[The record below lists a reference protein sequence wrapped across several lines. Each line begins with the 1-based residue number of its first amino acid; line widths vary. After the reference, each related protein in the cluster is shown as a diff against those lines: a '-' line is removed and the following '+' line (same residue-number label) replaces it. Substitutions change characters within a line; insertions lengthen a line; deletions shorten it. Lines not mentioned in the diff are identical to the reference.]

1 MRHRTLI
8 IIILSLLLVGGAAA
22 WKFLPHT
29 LSYDECSD
37 VYRHFA
43 DMRLPGVRVTYV
55 QDKIINDTL
64 RLPVTLLQAETDEGW
79 AAIDSLFGLTAD
91 RNILL
96 NDTTIPDEVK
106 EGFLNNTAE
115 FYVQRAHRETPVKR
129 IASGDTRPDDV
140 SVYIFPDLRCV
151 TIYETG
157 IKKEELQIIRQNLKE
172 LKKRD
177 MPHEFDERSR
187 TQQWNATSDIAF
199 DNLDSLDAARD
210 TSTSSKNNEIF
221 NNL

>member
-8 IIILSLLLVGGAAA
+8 ITILSLLFVGGAAA

-43 DMRLPGVRVTYV
+43 DMRLPGVRVTYI

-79 AAIDSLFGLTAD
+79 AAIDILFGLTAD
-91 RNILL
+91 RNKLI

-115 FYVQRAHRETPVKR
+115 FYVQRAHRETPDKR
-129 IASGDTRPDDV
+129 IASGDIRPDDV

-157 IKKEELQIIRQNLKE
+157 IVEEEAQILFQNHKE
-172 LKKRD
+172 LK
-177 MPHEFDERSR
+177 ERSR

-199 DNLDSLDAARD
+199 DHLDSLDAARN
-210 TSTSSKNNEIF
+210 KKQ
-221 NNL
+221 

>member
-91 RNILL
+91 RNKLI
-96 NDTTIPDEVK
+96 NDTTIPDEAK
-106 EGFLNNTAE
+106 RLFLSNAPQFTL
-115 FYVQRAHRETPVKR
+115 YRAHRKTPYKS
-129 IASGDTRPDDV
+129 IAPGDTRPDDV
-140 SVYIFPDLRCV
+140 TVYIFHDLRCV

-157 IKKEELQIIRQNLKE
+157 IVEEEAQILFQNHKE
-172 LKKRD
+172 LK
-177 MPHEFDERSR
+177 ERSR

-199 DNLDSLDAARD
+199 DHLDSLDAARD
-210 TSTSSKNNEIF
+210 QETI
-221 NNL
+221 NL

>member
-43 DMRLPGVRVTYV
+43 DMRLPGVRVTYI

-64 RLPVTLLQAETDEGW
+64 RLPVTLLQAESDEGW

-91 RNILL
+91 RNKLI

-106 EGFLNNTAE
+106 RLFLSNSPNFTC
-115 FYVQRAHRETPVKR
+115 QRSHRETPEQK
-129 IASGDTRPDDV
+129 IAPMDPCPDDV

-157 IKKEELQIIRQNLKE
+157 IPREEAQIHLQNTKE
-172 LKKRD
+172 LK
-177 MPHEFDERSR
+177 ERSR
-187 TQQWNATSDIAF
+187 SQQWNATSDIAF
-199 DNLDSLDAARD
+199 DHLDSLNAARN
-210 TSTSSKNNEIF
+210 KKQ
-221 NNL
+221 

>member
-91 RNILL
+91 RNKLI

-106 EGFLNNTAE
+106 RLFLSNSPSFT
-115 FYVQRAHRETPVKR
+115 YQRSHRETPEQK
-129 IASGDTRPDDV
+129 IAPMDLCPEDV

-157 IKKEELQIIRQNLKE
+157 IEKEEAQVNNQNLME
-172 LKKRD
+172 LK
-177 MPHEFDERSR
+177 EQSR
-187 TQQWNATSDIAF
+187 TQQWNATYNIAV
-199 DNLDSLDAARD
+199 DLIDSLEAARNQE
-210 TSTSSKNNEIF
+210 TI
-221 NNL
+221 NL

>member
-8 IIILSLLLVGGAAA
+8 IIILSLLLVGCAAA

-55 QDKIINDTL
+55 RDKVVNDTL
-64 RLPVTLLQAETDEGW
+64 RLPVTLLQAESDAGW
-79 AAIDSLFGLTAD
+79 AILDRLFGLTAD
-91 RNILL
+91 RNKLI
-96 NDTTIPDEVK
+96 NDTTIPDDFK
-106 EGFLNNTAE
+106 EKFIKDAPRFT
-115 FYVQRAHRETPVKR
+115 YQRSHRETPEQK
-129 IASGDTRPDDV
+129 IAPMDLCPDDV

-157 IKKEELQIIRQNLKE
+157 IVEEEAQILFQNHKE
-172 LKKRD
+172 LK
-177 MPHEFDERSR
+177 ERSR
-187 TQQWNATSDIAF
+187 TQQCKATCDAALDHI
-199 DNLDSLDAARD
+199 DSLDAAQNK
-210 TSTSSKNNEIF
+210 KNIEQ
-221 NNL
+221 

>member
-43 DMRLPGVRVTYV
+43 DMRLPGVRVTYI

-79 AAIDSLFGLTAD
+79 AAIDSLFGLTAN
-91 RNILL
+91 RNILI

-106 EGFLNNTAE
+106 QLLLNNAPSFTT
-115 FYVQRAHRETPVKR
+115 QRSHRETPEQH
-129 IASGDTRPDDV
+129 ITSMDMRPDDV
-140 SVYIFPDLRCV
+140 TVYIFHDLRCV

-157 IKKEELQIIRQNLKE
+157 IVEEEAQIHLQNSKE
-172 LKKRD
+172 LK
-177 MPHEFDERSR
+177 ERTRS
-187 TQQWNATSDIAF
+187 QQWEAIFNAACDHT
-199 DNLDSLDAARD
+199 DSIDAARNKKQTD
-210 TSTSSKNNEIF
+210 TK
-221 NNL
+221 

>member
-43 DMRLPGVRVTYV
+43 DMRLPGVRVTYI

-79 AAIDSLFGLTAD
+79 AAIDSLYGITEN
-91 RNILL
+91 RNKLL
-96 NDTTIPDEVK
+96 NDPAIPDEVK
-106 EGFLNNTAE
+106 QTFLRNSPRFT
-115 FYVQRAHRETPVKR
+115 YQRSHRETPEQK
-129 IASGDTRPDDV
+129 IAPMDLCPDDV

-157 IKKEELQIIRQNLKE
+157 IEKEEAQVNNQNLRE
-172 LKKRD
+172 LK
-177 MPHEFDERSR
+177 ERSR
-187 TQQWNATSDIAF
+187 TQQCKATCDAAI
-199 DNLDSLDAARD
+199 DHLDSLDAARD
-210 TSTSSKNNEIF
+210 QETINH
-221 NNL
+221 

>member
-8 IIILSLLLVGGAAA
+8 ITILYLLLVGGAAA

-91 RNILL
+91 RDKLI

-106 EGFLNNTAE
+106 RLFLSNSPSFT
-115 FYVQRAHRETPVKR
+115 YQRSHRETPEQK
-129 IASGDTRPDDV
+129 IAPMDLCPEDV

-157 IKKEELQIIRQNLKE
+157 IVEEEAQVNNQNLRE
-172 LKKRD
+172 LK
-177 MPHEFDERSR
+177 ERSR

-199 DNLDSLDAARD
+199 DHLDSLDAARN
-210 TSTSSKNNEIF
+210 KKR
-221 NNL
+221 

>member
-43 DMRLPGVRVTYV
+43 DMRLPGVRVTYI

-91 RNILL
+91 RNILI
-96 NDTTIPDEVK
+96 NDTTIPDEAK
-106 EGFLNNTAE
+106 RLFLSNAPQFTL
-115 FYVQRAHRETPVKR
+115 YRAHRKTPYKS
-129 IASGDTRPDDV
+129 IAPGDTRPDDV
-140 SVYIFPDLRCV
+140 TVYIFHDLRCV

-157 IKKEELQIIRQNLKE
+157 IVEEEAQILFQNHKE
-172 LKKRD
+172 LK
-177 MPHEFDERSR
+177 ERSR

-199 DNLDSLDAARD
+199 DHLDSLDAARD
-210 TSTSSKNNEIF
+210 QETI
-221 NNL
+221 NL

>member
-1 MRHRTLI
+1 MRYRTLI

-64 RLPVTLLQAETDEGW
+64 RLPVTLLQAESDEGW

-91 RNILL
+91 RNKLI
-96 NDTTIPDEVK
+96 NDTTIPDEAK
-106 EGFLNNTAE
+106 RLFLSNAPQFTL
-115 FYVQRAHRETPVKR
+115 YRAHRKTPYKS
-129 IASGDTRPDDV
+129 IAPGDTRPDDV
-140 SVYIFPDLRCV
+140 TVYIFHDLRCV

-157 IKKEELQIIRQNLKE
+157 IVEEEAQILFQNHKE
-172 LKKRD
+172 LK
-177 MPHEFDERSR
+177 ERSR

-199 DNLDSLDAARD
+199 DHLDSLDAARD
-210 TSTSSKNNEIF
+210 QETI
-221 NNL
+221 NL

>member
-8 IIILSLLLVGGAAA
+8 IIILSLLLVGGVAA

-43 DMRLPGVRVTYV
+43 DMRLPGVCVTYV

-91 RNILL
+91 RNKLI

-106 EGFLNNTAE
+106 RLFLSNSPCFT
-115 FYVQRAHRETPVKR
+115 YQRSHRETPEQK
-129 IASGDTRPDDV
+129 IAPMDLCPDDV

-157 IKKEELQIIRQNLKE
+157 IEKEEAQVNNQNLME
-172 LKKRD
+172 LK
-177 MPHEFDERSR
+177 ERSR
-187 TQQWNATSDIAF
+187 TQQWNATYNIAV
-199 DNLDSLDAARD
+199 DHIDSLDAARD

>member
-1 MRHRTLI
+1 MRYRTLI

-91 RNILL
+91 RNKLI
-96 NDTTIPDEVK
+96 NDTTIPDEAK
-106 EGFLNNTAE
+106 RLFLSNAPQFTL
-115 FYVQRAHRETPVKR
+115 YRAHRKTPYKS
-129 IASGDTRPDDV
+129 IAPGDTRPDDV
-140 SVYIFPDLRCV
+140 TVYIFHDLRCV

-157 IKKEELQIIRQNLKE
+157 IVEEEAQILFQNHKE
-172 LKKRD
+172 LK
-177 MPHEFDERSR
+177 ERSR

-199 DNLDSLDAARD
+199 DHLDSLDAARD
-210 TSTSSKNNEIF
+210 QETI
-221 NNL
+221 NL

>member
-91 RNILL
+91 RNKLI

-106 EGFLNNTAE
+106 RLFLSNSPSFT
-115 FYVQRAHRETPVKR
+115 YQRSHRETPEQK
-129 IASGDTRPDDV
+129 IAPMDLCPEDV

-151 TIYETG
+151 TIYETD
-157 IKKEELQIIRQNLKE
+157 IEKEEAQVNNQNLME
-172 LKKRD
+172 LK
-177 MPHEFDERSR
+177 ERSR

-199 DNLDSLDAARD
+199 GHLDSLDAARN
-210 TSTSSKNNEIF
+210 KKQ
-221 NNL
+221 

>member
-1 MRHRTLI
+1 MRQRTLI

-64 RLPVTLLQAETDEGW
+64 RLPVTLLQAESDEGW

-91 RNILL
+91 RNKLL

-106 EGFLNNTAE
+106 RLFLSNSPSFT
-115 FYVQRAHRETPVKR
+115 YQRSHRETPEQK
-129 IASGDTRPDDV
+129 IAPMDLCPDDV
-140 SVYIFPDLRCV
+140 TVYIFPDLRCV

-157 IKKEELQIIRQNLKE
+157 IVEEEAQILFQNHKE
-172 LKKRD
+172 L
-177 MPHEFDERSR
+177 EERSR
-187 TQQWNATSDIAF
+187 TQQWNATFEAAC
-199 DNLDSLDAARD
+199 NHLDSLNAARD

>member
-8 IIILSLLLVGGAAA
+8 ITILALLLVGGAAA

-79 AAIDSLFGLTAD
+79 TAIDSLFGLTAD
-91 RNILL
+91 RNKLM

-115 FYVQRAHRETPVKR
+115 FYVQRAHRETPDKR
-129 IASGDTRPDDV
+129 IASGDIRPDDV
-140 SVYIFPDLRCV
+140 SVYIFPDLHCV

-157 IKKEELQIIRQNLKE
+157 TVEEEAQVNNQNLRE
-172 LKKRD
+172 LK
-177 MPHEFDERSR
+177 ERSR

-199 DNLDSLDAARD
+199 DHLDSLDAAR
-210 TSTSSKNNEIF
+210 KEK
-221 NNL
+221 

>member
-1 MRHRTLI
+1 MRYRTLI

-64 RLPVTLLQAETDEGW
+64 RLPVTLLQAESDEGW

-91 RNILL
+91 SNKLI

-106 EGFLNNTAE
+106 QLLINNAPSFTT
-115 FYVQRAHRETPVKR
+115 QRSHRETPEQH
-129 IASGDTRPDDV
+129 ITPMDMRPDDV
-140 SVYIFPDLRCV
+140 TVYIFHDLRCV

-157 IKKEELQIIRQNLKE
+157 IVEEVAQVNNQNLRE
-172 LKKRD
+172 LR
-177 MPHEFDERSR
+177 ERSR
-187 TQQWNATSDIAF
+187 TSNGMPPPTS
-199 DNLDSLDAARD
+199 LST
-210 TSTSSKNNEIF
+210 TSTPSMPPATRNNKPLTI
-221 NNL
+221 

>member
-55 QDKIINDTL
+55 QDKIINDPL

-91 RNILL
+91 RNKLI
-96 NDTTIPDEVK
+96 NDTTIPDEAK
-106 EGFLNNTAE
+106 RLFLSNAPQFTL
-115 FYVQRAHRETPVKR
+115 YRAHRKTPYKS
-129 IASGDTRPDDV
+129 IAPGDTRPDDV
-140 SVYIFPDLRCV
+140 TVYIFHDLRCV

-157 IKKEELQIIRQNLKE
+157 IVEEEAQILFQNHKE
-172 LKKRD
+172 LK
-177 MPHEFDERSR
+177 ERSR

-199 DNLDSLDAARD
+199 DHLDSLDAAR
-210 TSTSSKNNEIF
+210 KEK
-221 NNL
+221 

>member
-43 DMRLPGVRVTYV
+43 DMRLPGVRVTYI

-64 RLPVTLLQAETDEGW
+64 RLPVTLLQAESDEGW

-91 RNILL
+91 RNKLI

-106 EGFLNNTAE
+106 QTFLRNSPSFT
-115 FYVQRAHRETPVKR
+115 YQRSHRETPEQK
-129 IASGDTRPDDV
+129 IAPMDLCPDDV
-140 SVYIFPDLRCV
+140 TVYIFPDLRCV

-157 IKKEELQIIRQNLKE
+157 IEKEEAQVNNQNLME
-172 LKKRD
+172 LK
-177 MPHEFDERSR
+177 EQSR
-187 TQQWNATSDIAF
+187 TQQWNATYNIAV
-199 DNLDSLDAARD
+199 DLIDSLDAARN
-210 TSTSSKNNEIF
+210 KKQ
-221 NNL
+221 

>member
-8 IIILSLLLVGGAAA
+8 ITILALLLVGGAAA

-91 RNILL
+91 RNILI

-106 EGFLNNTAE
+106 RLFLSNSPSFT
-115 FYVQRAHRETPVKR
+115 YQRSHRETPEQM
-129 IASGDTRPDDV
+129 IAPMDLCPDDV
-140 SVYIFPDLRCV
+140 TVYIFPDLRCV

-157 IKKEELQIIRQNLKE
+157 IVEEKAQINRQNLRE
-172 LKKRD
+172 LK
-177 MPHEFDERSR
+177 ERSR

-199 DNLDSLDAARD
+199 DHLDSLDAAR
-210 TSTSSKNNEIF
+210 KEK
-221 NNL
+221 

>member
-1 MRHRTLI
+1 MRYRTLI

-43 DMRLPGVRVTYV
+43 DMRVPGVRVTYV

-91 RNILL
+91 RNKLI
-96 NDTTIPDEVK
+96 NDTTIPDEAK
-106 EGFLNNTAE
+106 RLFLSNAPQFTL
-115 FYVQRAHRETPVKR
+115 YRAHRKTPYKS
-129 IASGDTRPDDV
+129 IAPGDTRPDDV
-140 SVYIFPDLRCV
+140 TVYIFHDLRCV

-157 IKKEELQIIRQNLKE
+157 IVEEEAQILFQNHKE
-172 LKKRD
+172 LK
-177 MPHEFDERSR
+177 ERSR

-199 DNLDSLDAARD
+199 DHLDSLDAARD

>member
-91 RNILL
+91 RNKLI
-96 NDTTIPDEVK
+96 NDTTIPDEAK
-106 EGFLNNTAE
+106 RLFLSNAPQFTL
-115 FYVQRAHRETPVKR
+115 YRAHRKTPYKS
-129 IASGDTRPDDV
+129 IAPGDTRPDDV
-140 SVYIFPDLRCV
+140 TVYIFHDLRCV

-157 IKKEELQIIRQNLKE
+157 IVEEEAQILFQNHKE
-172 LKKRD
+172 LK
-177 MPHEFDERSR
+177 ERSR
-187 TQQWNATSDIAF
+187 TQQWNATSDIAV
-199 DNLDSLDAARD
+199 DHIDSLDAAR
-210 TSTSSKNNEIF
+210 KEK
-221 NNL
+221 

>member
-64 RLPVTLLQAETDEGW
+64 RLPVTLLQAESDEGW

-91 RNILL
+91 RNKLI

-106 EGFLNNTAE
+106 QLLLNNAPSFTT
-115 FYVQRAHRETPVKR
+115 QRSHRETPEQH
-129 IASGDTRPDDV
+129 ITSMDMRPDDV
-140 SVYIFPDLRCV
+140 TVYIFHDLRCV

-157 IKKEELQIIRQNLKE
+157 IVEEEAQIHLQNSKE
-172 LKKRD
+172 LK
-177 MPHEFDERSR
+177 ERTRS
-187 TQQWNATSDIAF
+187 QQWEAIFNAACDHT
-199 DNLDSLDAARD
+199 DSIDAARNKKQAD
-210 TSTSSKNNEIF
+210 TK
-221 NNL
+221 

>member
-1 MRHRTLI
+1 MRQRTLI
-8 IIILSLLLVGGAAA
+8 ITILALLLVGSTAS

-43 DMRLPGVRVTYV
+43 DMRLPGVCVTYI

-64 RLPVTLLQAETDEGW
+64 RLPVTLLQAENDAGW

-91 RNILL
+91 RNKLI

-106 EGFLNNTAE
+106 QTFLRNSPRFT
-115 FYVQRAHRETPVKR
+115 YQRSHRETPEQK
-129 IASGDTRPDDV
+129 IAPMDLCPDDV

-151 TIYETG
+151 TIYEIG
-157 IKKEELQIIRQNLKE
+157 IEKEEAQIHLQNTKE
-172 LKKRD
+172 LR
-177 MPHEFDERSR
+177 ERSR
-187 TQQWNATSDIAF
+187 TQQWNATYNIAV
-199 DNLDSLDAARD
+199 DHIDSLDAARN
-210 TSTSSKNNEIF
+210 KKQ
-221 NNL
+221 

>member
-8 IIILSLLLVGGAAA
+8 IIILSLLLVGGVAA

-43 DMRLPGVRVTYV
+43 DMRLPGVRVTYI

-64 RLPVTLLQAETDEGW
+64 RLPVTLLQAETNEGW
-79 AAIDSLFGLTAD
+79 AAIDSLFGLTAN
-91 RNILL
+91 RNILI

-106 EGFLNNTAE
+106 QLLLNNAPSFTT
-115 FYVQRAHRETPVKR
+115 QRSHRETPEQK
-129 IASGDTRPDDV
+129 IAPMDMRPDDV
-140 SVYIFPDLRCV
+140 TVYIFHDLRCV

-157 IKKEELQIIRQNLKE
+157 ILEEEAQIHLQNSKE
-172 LKKRD
+172 LK
-177 MPHEFDERSR
+177 ERTRS
-187 TQQWNATSDIAF
+187 QQWEAIFNAACDHT
-199 DNLDSLDAARD
+199 DSIDAARNKKQAD
-210 TSTSSKNNEIF
+210 TK
-221 NNL
+221 

>member
-8 IIILSLLLVGGAAA
+8 IIILSLLLVGCAAA

-43 DMRLPGVRVTYV
+43 DMRLPGVRVTYI

-79 AAIDSLFGLTAD
+79 AALVSLFGLTAN
-91 RNILL
+91 RNILI

-106 EGFLNNTAE
+106 QTFLRNSPSFT
-115 FYVQRAHRETPVKR
+115 YQRSHRETPEQK
-129 IASGDTRPDDV
+129 IAPMDLCPEDV

-157 IKKEELQIIRQNLKE
+157 IEKEEAQVNNQNLME
-172 LKKRD
+172 LK
-177 MPHEFDERSR
+177 EQSR
-187 TQQWNATSDIAF
+187 TQQWEATYVAA
-199 DNLDSLDAARD
+199 LDHIDSIDAAH
-210 TSTSSKNNEIF
+210 KEK
-221 NNL
+221 

>member
-43 DMRLPGVRVTYV
+43 DMRLPGVRVTYI

-64 RLPVTLLQAETDEGW
+64 RLPVTLLQAESDEGW

-91 RNILL
+91 RNKLI
-96 NDTTIPDEVK
+96 NDTTIPDEAK
-106 EGFLNNTAE
+106 RLFLSNAPQFTL
-115 FYVQRAHRETPVKR
+115 YRAHRKTPYKS
-129 IASGDTRPDDV
+129 IAPGDTRPDDV
-140 SVYIFPDLRCV
+140 TVYIFHDLRCV

-157 IKKEELQIIRQNLKE
+157 IVEEEAQILFQNHKE
-172 LKKRD
+172 LK
-177 MPHEFDERSR
+177 ERSR

-199 DNLDSLDAARD
+199 DHLDSLDAARD
-210 TSTSSKNNEIF
+210 QETI
-221 NNL
+221 NL

>member
-8 IIILSLLLVGGAAA
+8 ITLLALLLVGGAAA

-43 DMRLPGVRVTYV
+43 DMRLPGVRVTYI

-64 RLPVTLLQAETDEGW
+64 RLPVTLLQAESNEGW

-91 RNILL
+91 RNKLL

-106 EGFLNNTAE
+106 QTFLRNSPSFT
-115 FYVQRAHRETPVKR
+115 YQRSHREIPEQK
-129 IASGDTRPDDV
+129 IAPMDLCPEDV
-140 SVYIFPDLRCV
+140 SVYIFHDLRCV

-157 IKKEELQIIRQNLKE
+157 IVDEEAQILFQNHKE
-172 LKKRD
+172 LK
-177 MPHEFDERSR
+177 ERSR
-187 TQQWNATSDIAF
+187 TQQWKATC
-199 DNLDSLDAARD
+199 DAALDHIDSIDALRD
-210 TSTSSKNNEIF
+210 KEQ
-221 NNL
+221 